1 MTTTREDRMPDAGA
15 EMQLPRPS
23 ANGAAAVDA
32 AVETGE
38 SVASGKAAAPLL
50 DKLPTEELM
59 AKADVAA
66 GLMKALSNPCRL
78 LILCMLSDGEKTVSE
93 LEQHLHT
100 KQPNVSQQLARLR
113 HEGLVGARREG
124 RMMYYHLADD
134 RVRGVLSA
142 LYDAY
147 CSTESGKS
155 DT

>member
-1 MTTTREDRMPDAGA
+1 MTMDDSIMDKGADPAGIA
-15 EMQLPRPS
+15 GE
-23 ANGAAAVDA
+23 AGETEAAV
-32 AVETGE
+32 TGE
-38 SVASGKAAAPLL
+38 DVLLGQAPS
-50 DKLPTEELM
+50 EELM

-142 LYDAY
+142 LYSAY
-147 CSTESGKS
+147 CATEPEAENSRDASNGA
-155 DT
+155 

>member
-1 MTTTREDRMPDAGA
+1 MTMDDRIMD
-15 EMQLPRPS
+15 RS
-23 ANGAAAVDA
+23 AAATGTA
-32 AVETGE
+32 EETGAGE
-38 SVASGKAAAPLL
+38 RGEDILLGRAPS
-50 DKLPTEELM
+50 EELM
-59 AKADVAA
+59 AKADIAA

-142 LYDAY
+142 LYSAY
-147 CSTESGKS
+147 CATDPAEEPS
-155 DT
+155 DGT